1 MKRIK
6 SKKALGLAALLLLA
20 SATASAQVFGLEDE
34 SDNRK
39 EGTENVDG
47 GVVLGHSSTQ
57 DQSNYTSLGSGTL
70 LLLAFGGA
78 YALKKRK

>member
-1 MKRIK
+1 M
-6 SKKALGLAALLLLA
+6 LLLLVL
-20 SATASAQVFGLEDE
+20 ATATATAQIFGLENE
-34 SDNRK
+34 SNNRK
-39 EGTENVDG
+39 EGSESAEGTAIDG
-47 GVVLGHSSTQ
+47 GDTPEHFSDK